1 LVEWVGSFGEER
13 REVEEERREEKRRG
27 EVEKAAALPF
37 PKLFTPSPLHTVSA
51 YLAPV
56 LCRTYCTVAETLVA
70 CAASGQPRKKTASHS
85 SPPPGTNCLPRPTR
99 SVQPQPPSALL
110 RAGVT
115 LSLPIHS
122 GPALS
127 SSAVHDWPGCCCVHP
142 FPAPCSSTTSNASK
156 SSPPLPSP
164 HLNSPPPPPLAHAL
178 HPSYA
183 LH

>member
-1 LVEWVGSFGEER
+1 M
-13 REVEEERREEKRRG
+13 RRG
-27 EVEKAAALPF
+27 EEGGGRRRRRGEKEERSKKRRPS
-37 PKLFTPSPLHTVSA
+37 PKLFTPSPLHTSK
-51 YLAPV
+51 LPAPV
-56 LCRTYCTVAETLVA
+56 PCRTYYTLAETLVA
-70 CAASGQPRKKTASHS
+70 CAASAQPRKKTASHS

-142 FPAPCSSTTSNASK
+142 FPAPCSSTTSNAK
-156 SSPPLPSP
+156 QVFPSPPLTSP
-164 HLNSPPPPPLAHAL
+164 QLTSTSSSGTRAAPIVRAAL
-178 HPSYA
+178 IAS
-183 LH
+183 

>member
-1 LVEWVGSFGEER
+1 VLGGGRRRRRGGER
-13 REVEEERREEKRRG
+13 VEEERREGG
-27 EVEKAAALPF
+27 EVGKAAALPF
-37 PKLFTPSPLHTVSA
+37 PQALYTFTTSYSKCQRQ
-51 YLAPV
+51 
-56 LCRTYCTVAETLVA
+56 CRAVHTVAETLVA
-70 CAASGQPRKKTASHS
+70 CAASAQPRKKTASHS

-156 SSPPLPSP
+156 SSPPLTSP
-164 HLNSPPPPPLAHAL
+164 QLTSTSSSGTRAAPIVRAAL
-178 HPSYA
+178 IAS
-183 LH
+183 